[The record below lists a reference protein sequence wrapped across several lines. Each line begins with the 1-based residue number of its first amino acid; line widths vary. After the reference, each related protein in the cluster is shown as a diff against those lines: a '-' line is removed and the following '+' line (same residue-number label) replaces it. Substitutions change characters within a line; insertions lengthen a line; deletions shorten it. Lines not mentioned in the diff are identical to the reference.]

1 MATNETI
8 EELNSEYNDFVK
20 EYSDDKS
27 NDGDSFNKEIMK
39 LYEEH
44 KKNEHKTVTNR
55 PISSYNHTGAG
66 PVGPGSKSNTGTQNS
81 PAQSS
86 SQKQK
91 PHSATTKY
99 QPASNNPPVKNK
111 SYHQLIVELNDFFKT
126 NKITKEQ
133 FYEGGK
139 NIFVSIDD
147 FKQMLMGVHCTLPFL
162 HVHTIFYGDN
172 NPQKEDFISLST
184 LMKHFIF
191 YPSNEYEG
199 NLSYS
204 YSNVSERDQASQNQS
219 QSQNQ
224 NQYQSQ
230 SQSQSQLSTSKAMK
244 GQIDRLYEIKYLNQ
258 EFSQFNK
265 DIKDILRGDSK
276 NNLGNSYYS
285 SSSVTTKTFQNQR
298 SRVQS
303 GKPKVVRYSIES
315 NSRPITANNTIENYA
330 QKKEEE
336 DSIESEQN
344 KRKVHYK
351 ANQAV
356 RQYKMEEEEKVRQR
370 DLDILQT
377 KKDFVK
383 DCFVKCEECNKFCE
397 KLGKKKRYSIQYFD
411 CLPPPK
417 GRKAEADDVVM
428 ETKDGVQKVRCLV
441 ETEGEPDKII
451 SLYGLVVEWRL
462 ISRSLE
468 RKDQEQEDR
477 EKLIAR
483 EQEDKDKENLNKLI
497 QEREKE
503 KNDRLKEVKD
513 VLIETVRLKMKLKNQ
528 LDNLQQKVKID
539 ENIVIENLIKVG
551 FDIPPKEKPESDE
564 EENNKALRE
573 IKKSLRKRK

>member
-1 MATNETI
+1 
-8 EELNSEYNDFVK
+8 
-20 EYSDDKS
+20 
-27 NDGDSFNKEIMK
+27 
-39 LYEEH
+39 
-44 KKNEHKTVTNR
+44 
-55 PISSYNHTGAG
+55 
-66 PVGPGSKSNTGTQNS
+66 
-81 PAQSS
+81 
-86 SQKQK
+86 
-91 PHSATTKY
+91 
-99 QPASNNPPVKNK
+99 
-111 SYHQLIVELNDFFKT
+111 
-126 NKITKEQ
+126 
-133 FYEGGK
+133 
-139 NIFVSIDD
+139 
-147 FKQMLMGVHCTLPFL
+147 
-162 HVHTIFYGDN
+162 
-172 NPQKEDFISLST
+172 
-184 LMKHFIF
+184 
-191 YPSNEYEG
+191 
-199 NLSYS
+199 
-204 YSNVSERDQASQNQS
+204 
-219 QSQNQ
+219 
-224 NQYQSQ
+224 
-230 SQSQSQLSTSKAMK
+230 MK